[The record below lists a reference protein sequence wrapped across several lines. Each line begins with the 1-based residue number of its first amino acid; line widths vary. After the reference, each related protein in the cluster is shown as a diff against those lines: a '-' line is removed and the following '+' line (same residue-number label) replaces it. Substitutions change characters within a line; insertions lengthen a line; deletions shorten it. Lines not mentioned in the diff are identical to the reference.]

1 MSQLAVDIS
10 ELRQTQSLAKAVAES
25 LLANPSDRAQVI
37 ALSGTLG
44 AGKTQW
50 VRFFCQGLGVAV
62 EQVTSPTY
70 VLLQR
75 YAGERTIIYHFDFY
89 RLENNAQVWD
99 LGIDELFEQPVV
111 ILIEWGDKFA
121 ECLPDDYLAIHLEI
135 RSDGE
140 RTASLQSHGNF
151 GQAIDLHHL
160 DRLSAGT
167 RPDSEP

>member
-1 MSQLAVDIS
+1 MSQLVIPIS
-10 ELRQTQSLAKAVAES
+10 QLSQTQRFAKAVAET
-25 LLANPSDRAQVI
+25 LLGTPSNRAQVI

-50 VRFFCQGLGVAV
+50 VRFFCQALGVAP

-75 YAGERTIIYHFDFY
+75 YAGERMVIYHFDFY

-111 ILIEWGDKFA
+111 ILIEWGDKFS

-135 RSDGE
+135 PSEGDRI
-140 RTASLQSHGNF
+140 ASLQSHGNS
-151 GQAIDLHHL
+151 GQAIDLPRI
-160 DRLSAGT
+160 DRLSAG
-167 RPDSEP
+167 REPDSGP